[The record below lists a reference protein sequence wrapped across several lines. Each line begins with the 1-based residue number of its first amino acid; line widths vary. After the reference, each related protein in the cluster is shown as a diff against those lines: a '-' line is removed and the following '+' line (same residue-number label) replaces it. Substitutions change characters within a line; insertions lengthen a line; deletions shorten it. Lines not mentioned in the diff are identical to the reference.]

1 MKGNLVQIDNVW
13 MVAYL
18 NNEGYHL
25 MMLHPEDSKYISE
38 ERYIDDVDFKIV
50 VETNLRK
57 YAKLLNAITK
67 KQSY

>member
-18 NNEGYHL
+18 SDSGYHL
-25 MMLHPEDSKYISE
+25 MMLHPEDAKYISE

-57 YAKLLNAITK
+57 YAKLLNAISK
-67 KQSY
+67 RQGY

>member
-1 MKGNLVQIDNVW
+1 MKGNLVMIDDIW

-18 NNEGYHL
+18 DDFGYHL
-25 MMLHPEDSKYISE
+25 MMLHPEDAKYIAQ

-50 VETNLRK
+50 VENNLRK